1 MDEADIFIIIILV
14 DNASF
19 LLSFFYFM
27 CFNMFLVEMEDIH

>member
-19 LLSFFYFM
+19 LLSFFIL
-27 CFNMFLVEMEDIH
+27 CFNMFLIEMEDIH